1 MEKDLF
7 ANQPLVNE
15 EKSDTTASF
24 YRQIEVKRLHS
35 EVTLKVE
42 KSTASESAGA
52 VANTMKAYTHQ
63 EVAKTASVYFK
74 GDELAASVWMNKYA
88 LKNSDGEIFERTPD
102 DMHERIAFEVHR
114 IEQKYPNP
122 ISKETIF
129 ELLRDFK
136 YIVPAGSPM
145 AGIGNNFQISSLSN
159 CFVIGNDGSSDS
171 YGGIMKIDQEQ
182 VQLMKR
188 RGGVGHDLSHIRPA
202 GSAVKNSALTSTG
215 IVPFMERYSN
225 STREVAQDGRRGALM
240 LSISVKHPDAEAF
253 IDAKMSQGKV
263 TGANVSVKIDDEFM
277 RAVVSGST
285 YRQQYPINSSNPKVV
300 KEIDARQLWEKIIH
314 NAWASAEPGILFWDT
329 VIRESVPDSYADM
342 GFRTVSTNPCG
353 EIPLCPYDSC
363 RLLAL
368 NLYSYVENPF
378 TKNAIFNSELFAQH
392 VHYAQRIMD
401 DIIDLEIEKVD
412 RILAKIEADPEEKEI
427 KRVEL
432 NLWENIKRKSIEGR
446 RTGIGITAEGDM
458 LAALGLRYGSSEA
471 VTFSTEVHK
480 TLAIEAYRSSIN
492 LAKDRGAFPIF
503 NYEREANNPFVS
515 RIREAAPEVIE
526 EMKKYGRRNIA
537 LLTIAPTG
545 SVSICTQTTSGIEP
559 VFMVAYKRRRKV
571 NPNDKNVT
579 IGFVDE
585 VGDSWEEYNVFH
597 PKFMD
602 WLRINGYNEH
612 EVKGYN
618 DKDLGVI
625 IAKSP
630 YHKATSNDIDWL
642 SKVRMQGEI
651 QKWVDHSISV
661 TVNLPADAT
670 EDLVSQVY
678 QSAWESG
685 CKGMTIYRDGS
696 RSGVLVGKTD
706 KDKKDNEFHETQA
719 PIRPKRLEADVIR
732 FQNDYEKWI
741 AVVGLLDGRPYEVF
755 TGKADDFY
763 LPPWVEKGAVIRF
776 KKDSERARYDFQF
789 LDKQGYKVTSEG
801 LSRTFDKTFWN
812 YAKLISGI
820 LRHGMPL
827 YQAVELISNL
837 NFDNESINTWKNG
850 VVRSLKK
857 YIPDGTK
864 AEKNKCPECGA
875 EDALIYKEGCLT
887 CKHCGFS
894 KCE

>member
-1 MEKDLF
+1 
-7 ANQPLVNE
+7 
-15 EKSDTTASF
+15 
-24 YRQIEVKRLHS
+24 
-35 EVTLKVE
+35 
-42 KSTASESAGA
+42 
-52 VANTMKAYTHQ
+52 
-63 EVAKTASVYFK
+63 
-74 GDELAASVWMNKYA
+74 
-88 LKNSDGEIFERTPD
+88 
-102 DMHERIAFEVHR
+102 
-114 IEQKYPNP
+114 
-122 ISKETIF
+122 
-129 ELLRDFK
+129 
-136 YIVPAGSPM
+136 
-145 AGIGNNFQISSLSN
+145 
-159 CFVIGNDGSSDS
+159 
-171 YGGIMKIDQEQ
+171 
-182 VQLMKR
+182 
-188 RGGVGHDLSHIRPA
+188 
-202 GSAVKNSALTSTG
+202 
-215 IVPFMERYSN
+215 
-225 STREVAQDGRRGALM
+225 
-240 LSISVKHPDAEAF
+240 
-253 IDAKMSQGKV
+253 
-263 TGANVSVKIDDEFM
+263 
-277 RAVVSGST
+277 
-285 YRQQYPINSSNPKVV
+285 
-300 KEIDARQLWEKIIH
+300 
-314 NAWASAEPGILFWDT
+314 
-329 VIRESVPDSYADM
+329 
-342 GFRTVSTNPCG
+342 
-353 EIPLCPYDSC
+353 
-363 RLLAL
+363 
-368 NLYSYVENPF
+368 
-378 TKNAIFNSELFAQH
+378 
-392 VHYAQRIMD
+392 
-401 DIIDLEIEKVD
+401 
-412 RILAKIEADPEEKEI
+412 
-427 KRVEL
+427 
-432 NLWENIKRKSIEGR
+432 
-446 RTGIGITAEGDM
+446 
-458 LAALGLRYGSSEA
+458 
-471 VTFSTEVHK
+471 
-480 TLAIEAYRSSIN
+480 
-492 LAKDRGAFPIF
+492 
-503 NYEREANNPFVS
+503 
-515 RIREAAPEVIE
+515 
-526 EMKKYGRRNIA
+526 
-537 LLTIAPTG
+537 
-545 SVSICTQTTSGIEP
+545 
-559 VFMVAYKRRRKV
+559 MVAYKRRRKV

-625 IAKSP
+625 IAQSP

-642 SKVRMQGEI
+642 NKVRMQGEI

-670 EDLVSQVY
+670 EGLVSQVY

-696 RSGVLVGKTD
+696 RSGVLVSKTD

-864 AEKNKCPECGA
+864 AEKNECPECGVD
-875 EDALIYKEGCLT
+875 DALIYKEGCLT